1 MSETMSETTSDTIS
15 ESTLESLKVCIDV
28 HPEDS
33 RGAVLSGNK
42 WTPGQTLHV
51 RFLDGDPIVQ
61 QKIEVVAHQWS
72 QYVNIQFAFGND
84 PDAEIRISCQPGGSW
99 SYMGTDAL
107 TIDKNQPTMNY
118 GWLHPDTPDE
128 EYSRVVLHEFG
139 HALGCI
145 HEHQHPEA
153 GIPWNRDAVYR
164 YYMGPP
170 NNWTKEGVDSNLFTQ
185 YSKDVTQFSQFD
197 TQSIM
202 LYPIPKEL
210 TTNGFEVGWNTQL
223 SETDKA
229 FMGEMYPG
237 GSPERT
243 YTVQQGDFLSAIA
256 QKFYGDGS
264 EASWRKIYDANRDT
278 IGPDPTKLT
287 VGMVLVIP

>member
-1 MSETMSETTSDTIS
+1 MSDHS
-15 ESTLESLKVCIDV
+15 LEMLKVCIDV
-28 HPEDS
+28 HTDEEA
-33 RGAVLSGNK
+33 RGAVRTNIK
-42 WTPGQTLHV
+42 WEPGQTLRV
-51 RFLDGDPIVQ
+51 CFLDGAPIVQ
-61 QKIEVVAHQWS
+61 QKIEAIAHQWS
-72 QYVNIQFAFGND
+72 QYVNIQFAFGDD

-99 SYMGTDAL
+99 SYLGKDAL
-107 TIDKNQPTMNY
+107 GISKDKPTMNY
-118 GWLHPDTPDE
+118 GWLKPDTADE
-128 EYSRVVLHEFG
+128 EYSRTVLHEFG
-139 HALGCI
+139 HALGMI

-164 YYMGPP
+164 SYMEKDK
-170 NNWTKEGVDSNLFTQ
+170 WTKEQVDHNLFEQ
-185 YSKDVTQFSQFD
+185 YSKDVTQFSHFD

-210 TTNGFEVGWNTQL
+210 TTNGFQVGWNKHL

-229 FMGEMYPG
+229 FMSEMYPG
-237 GSPERT
+237 GGSEQT

-264 EASWRKIYDANRDT
+264 EASWRKIYNANRDT
-278 IGPDPTKLT
+278 IGPDPTKLE